1 MKKKST
7 ALRIFIL
14 IIAAA
19 MLLGCLLLP
28 LAQSM

>member
-14 IIAAA
+14 IIAVA